1 MFRGHGV
8 HDKCHMYIHVRAR
21 ARLDLQQFRRSNDTL
36 HAPFEEKDA
45 GSMLH
50 RFKTMGLL
58 LAFVSPAVH
67 RVPWFPASRAA
78 GGKRGSSGEHLEQQ
92 DALIADPEGP
102 VAPLNS

>member
-21 ARLDLQQFRRSNDTL
+21 AFGFTAIPAIQRHTTR
-36 HAPFEEKDA
+36 PFEEKDA